1 MYRSSVHDTGV
12 LASDNTFKLESRRLG
27 SGLSTGIMA
36 SPSDIVLLFFDGDM
50 RITTGDRVHNV
61 TASAQAYVNAG
72 IGFEIVAG
80 DTDVSYLVATCPASG
95 LGPVPEH
102 DPEARTG
109 GVTVLRTDRYDRFPD
124 SGHVRGGMFYLDEG
138 KIATYHSHDA
148 AAEVF
153 VFLKG
158 GMRGQSRR
166 PVGAVLPGRGAL
178 CSSRAEARTGKC
190 RRGTAGGMAYCDAKR
205 HADPHFLRGAGRRHV
220 GADHAKTGRTGFAAT
235 VALVCGRVRFSGART
250 FRW

>member
-158 GMRGQSRR
+158 E
-166 PVGAVLPGRGAL
+166 
-178 CSSRAEARTGKC
+178 CEAKVDG
-190 RRGTAGGMAYCDAKR
+190 
-205 HADPHFLRGAGRRHV
+205 LSE
-220 GADHAKTGRTGFAAT
+220 
-235 VALVCGRVRFSGART
+235 RFSPGEVLYVPAEQKHELANVGEGRLEVWLTVTPNVTPTHT
-250 FRW
+250 FYEERADGTWERITPRLDGRDSLPPSR